1 MTDEVYYE
9 KPSDYYRIDEKNMRE
24 ITKTLGK
31 VYTEIKNYVEENV
44 TEEQIKDTQDFLL
57 KHTLNFE
64 FAKFCTKEDVDPIT
78 KELISKY
85 LEEVKSKDGKASE
98 ILEKYT
104 FDDFLKEYTAEKAL
118 DLFCKEKNIDSK
130 TKEEIR
136 NCLKEKITKCT
147 E

>member
-1 MTDEVYYE
+1 MTDE
-9 KPSDYYRIDEKNMRE
+9 KNIRE
-24 ITKTLGK
+24 VAKALGK
-31 VYTEIKNYVEENV
+31 VYTEIKNYVEENA

-64 FAKFCTKEDVDPIT
+64 FAKFCCKEDVDPIT
-78 KELISKY
+78 KELIGKY

-104 FDDFLKEYTAEKAL
+104 FDEFLKDYTAEKAL
-118 DLFCKEKNIDSK
+118 DIFCREKNIDSK

-136 NCLKEKITKCT
+136 ICLKEKMTKCT

>member
-1 MTDEVYYE
+1 MTDEVYYD
-9 KPSDYYRIDEKNMRE
+9 KASDYPKIDEKNIRE
-24 ITKTLGK
+24 VSKALGK

-85 LEEVKSKDGKASE
+85 FEKVKSKDGKTSE
-98 ILEKYT
+98 ILKKYT
-104 FDDFLKEYTAEKAL
+104 FDDFLKEYTTEKAL

-136 NCLKEKITKCT
+136 NCIRGKTINV
-147 E
+147 

>member
-1 MTDEVYYE
+1 MTNEVYYN
-9 KPSDYYRIDEKNMRE
+9 KASDYPKVDEKNIRE
-24 ITKTLGK
+24 VSKALGK

-64 FAKFCTKEDVDPIT
+64 FAKFCAKEDVDPIT
-78 KELISKY
+78 KELINKY

-118 DLFCKEKNIDSK
+118 DIFCQEKNIDSK

-136 NCLKEKITKCT
+136 NCLKGKMTKCT

>member
-1 MTDEVYYE
+1 MTD
-9 KPSDYYRIDEKNMRE
+9 DYPKIDEKNMRE
-24 ITKTLGK
+24 IAKTLGK
-31 VYTEIKNYVEENV
+31 VYTEIKNYVEENA

-78 KELISKY
+78 KELIGKY
-85 LEEVKSKDGKASE
+85 LEEVKSKDGKTSE
-98 ILEKYT
+98 ILDKYT

-136 NCLKEKITKCT
+136 NCLKEKMTKCT

>member
-1 MTDEVYYE
+1 MTDEVYYN
-9 KPSDYYRIDEKNMRE
+9 KDSDYPKIDEKNIRE
-24 ITKTLGK
+24 VSKTLGK

-64 FAKFCTKEDVDPIT
+64 FAKFCTKEDIDPIT

-85 LEEVKSKDGKASE
+85 LEQVKSKDGKASE

-104 FDDFLKEYTAEKAL
+104 FDDFLREYTAEKAL
-118 DLFCKEKNIDSK
+118 EIFCKEKNIDSK

-136 NCLKEKITKCT
+136 NCLKERITKCT

>member
-1 MTDEVYYE
+1 MTD
-9 KPSDYYRIDEKNMRE
+9 DYPKVDEKNMRE
-24 ITKTLGK
+24 IAKTLGK
-31 VYTEIKNYVEENV
+31 VYTEIKNYVEKNV

-64 FAKFCTKEDVDPIT
+64 FAKFCAKEDVDPIT

-98 ILEKYT
+98 ILEQYT
-104 FDDFLKEYTAEKAL
+104 FDEFLKEYTTKKAL
-118 DLFCKEKNIDSK
+118 DIFCKEKNIDSK
-130 TKEEIR
+130 TKEEIQ
-136 NCLKEKITKCT
+136 NCLKEKIKCT

>member
-1 MTDEVYYE
+1 MTD
-9 KPSDYYRIDEKNMRE
+9 DYYKIEEKNMRE
-24 ITKTLGK
+24 IAKALGK

-64 FAKFCTKEDVDPIT
+64 FAKFCAKEEVDPIS
-78 KELISKY
+78 KELIGKY
-85 LEEVKSKDGKASE
+85 LEEVKSKDGKTSE

-104 FDDFLKEYTAEKAL
+104 FDEFLKEYTAEKAL
-118 DLFCKEKNIDSK
+118 DIFCKEKNIDSK

-136 NCLKEKITKCT
+136 ICLKEKMTKCT

>member
-1 MTDEVYYE
+1 MIDEVYYN
-9 KPSDYYRIDEKNMRE
+9 KDSDYPKIDEKNIRE
-24 ITKTLGK
+24 VSKALGK

-64 FAKFCTKEDVDPIT
+64 FAQFCCKEDVDPIT
-78 KELISKY
+78 KELIDKY

-104 FDDFLKEYTAEKAL
+104 FNDFLKEYTAEKAL
-118 DLFCKEKNIDSK
+118 EIFCKEKNIDSK

-136 NCLKEKITKCT
+136 NCLKEKMKCT

>member
-1 MTDEVYYE
+1 MTN
-9 KPSDYYRIDEKNMRE
+9 DYPKIDEKNMRE
-24 ITKTLGK
+24 VCKALGK

-64 FAKFCTKEDVDPIT
+64 FAKFCAKEDVDPIT
-78 KELISKY
+78 KELINKY

-104 FDDFLKEYTAEKAL
+104 FDDFIKDYVLKKAL
-118 DLFCKEKNIDSK
+118 KQVCKENGLDLETEEAIRKQLKN
-130 TKEEIR
+130 R
-136 NCLKEKITKCT
+136 R
-147 E
+147 

>member
-1 MTDEVYYE
+1 MTNEVYYE
-9 KPSDYYRIDEKNMRE
+9 KPSDYYRIDEKNVRE
-24 ITKTLGK
+24 IAKAMGN
-31 VYTEIKNYVEENV
+31 VYAEIKNYVEENV

-57 KHTLNFE
+57 KHRLNFE
-64 FAKFCTKEDVDPIT
+64 FAEFCTKEEVDPIT

-85 LEEVKSKDGKASE
+85 LEEVKSKDGKASK

-118 DLFCKEKNIDSK
+118 EIFCKEKNIDSK

-136 NCLKEKITKCT
+136 NCLKDKMKCT